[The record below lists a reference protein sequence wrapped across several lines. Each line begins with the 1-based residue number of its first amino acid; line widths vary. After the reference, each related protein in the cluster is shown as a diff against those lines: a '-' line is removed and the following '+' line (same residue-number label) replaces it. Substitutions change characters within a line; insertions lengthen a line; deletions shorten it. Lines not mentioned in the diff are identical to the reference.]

1 MEDYVKRLLDE
12 EKELRTRCE
21 KLDSFASNEDNLK
34 KLSPEEVKDMWQQFA
49 YMEGYYKILV
59 RRIEKKGVTLLK

>member
-21 KLDSFASNEDNLK
+21 KLDKFASNEDNLK

-59 RRIEKKGVTLLK
+59 RRIEKNGVTLLK